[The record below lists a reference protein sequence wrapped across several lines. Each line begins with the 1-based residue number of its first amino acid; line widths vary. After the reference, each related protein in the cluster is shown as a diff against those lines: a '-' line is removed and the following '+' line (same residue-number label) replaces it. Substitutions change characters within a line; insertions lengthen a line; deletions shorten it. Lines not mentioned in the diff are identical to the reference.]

1 MITVTRV
8 DILTVELPFRFS
20 FGHALAKRRS
30 STNVLVRLTLDDGTI
45 GYGEGVPREYV
56 TGETV
61 DGAVEALGE
70 RLVPA
75 VLGHSFAA
83 PAAVPAA
90 VGALAGAGPRDLAAR
105 CALELALLD
114 ACGKSFNVSVRSWM
128 GSVRAPV
135 IVYDAIIPFSSPTK
149 LAALALV
156 ARAAGLRNFKMKV
169 GADLEA
175 ELDSLRVLRRVL
187 GSAADLRVDANCGW
201 RDADEALE
209 AISRMRRFGIS
220 AVEQPLPAGDFEGL
234 RKVTAETPESIIVDE
249 SLCTLDDATR
259 LAGERACDVFNIR
272 VSKCGGLLT
281 SMRMAEIARDAG
293 LGCVVGAQVGET
305 GLLSAAGRH
314 AAAVIDPRWVEG
326 SAGSLLLKEDLTV
339 ERVLPGWRG
348 RARPFDGPGLG
359 VSVRDDV
366 IRTRGTI
373 RRTLDANVEPVR

>member
-1 MITVTRV
+1 MITVARV
-8 DILTVELPFRFS
+8 DVLTVELPFRFS
-20 FGHALAKRRS
+20 FGHALANRRS
-30 STNVLVRLTLDDGTI
+30 STNVLVRLTMDDGAI

-83 PAAVPAA
+83 PADVPAA
-90 VGALAGAGPRDLAAR
+90 VGALAAAGPRDLAAR

-114 ACGKSFNVSVRSWM
+114 ACGKSFKVSVRSWM

-135 IVYDAIIPFSSPTK
+135 VVYDAIIPFSSPRK

-201 RDADEALE
+201 RVADEALS

-220 AVEQPLPAGDFEGL
+220 AVEQPLPARDFEGL
-234 RKVTAETPESIIVDE
+234 RKVTVETPESIIVDE

-293 LGCVVGAQVGET
+293 LDCVVGAQVGET